1 MTNPNRLQ
9 ERSQVLGV
17 LAAKWIDAT
26 NGAGSAVAVTGAAG
40 MGKTA
45 VVKAFRDS
53 VGAANVLVG
62 GCDDLHVR
70 RPLGPFRDAG
80 LLGDF
85 DEIVADLRQSGP
97 TLLVIEDVHW
107 ADEATLDLLAFLV
120 RRIEDAPV
128 LVVVT
133 TRGTG
138 LGGLPVRRVS
148 VDGLS
153 VNAVAELAAG
163 SNWDAGALHDLTGG
177 NPFFVTE
184 MLEVEPDSA
193 LPATVV
199 DAVRASIQGLDC
211 VDALERLSV
220 LTSVVEFDVAER
232 LLGGSLDVVAPAEE
246 AGILDV
252 RDGGL
257 VYRYDI
263 VRRAIEANLSGLRR
277 RALHRDVVDALAR
290 YPHRDLPRL
299 VRHAIAVNDADTLR
313 RYAAA
318 AARQSDGP
326 QAVELFEVA
335 LLNGDDVLDE
345 YAQALSADQR
355 FAEAVDTA
363 HKAVLHH
370 IEAGDPVAIT
380 ESEIRLSRHYYKHG
394 YTADALSVARDAAVH
409 GDAASLANLGA
420 LLALVGDLSAATV
433 LGHALELA
441 HQANRSDLI
450 AQCLIHNGEVRA
462 GLDLARRHGH
472 REQIADGQLR
482 LAELLYAESDLDGLE
497 GLLVAGS
504 ASQAVELDGYRAQLR
519 IRRGDL
525 SDATQLRVRAR
536 LGHDVADELVGVFE
550 AAVGRGVRAAMALAG
565 AALAEYAW
573 LADRV
578 DLAELVREH
587 SGPEVAW
594 GEALRYCARAGV
606 DVTTEVQ
613 PWAAGICGDWRT
625 AATEWE
631 RIGDPYERALELAES
646 GDEQLS
652 RRALLALD
660 ELGAVAAAAVL
671 RRKLRGAGVRSI
683 PRGPRRATRLHPA
696 GLTSRQADVLELVAE
711 GYTNAEIAKRL
722 FLSVRTVDHH
732 VSSILGKLG
741 VGTRR
746 EAAEFA
752 MTFAA

>member
-1 MTNPNRLQ
+1 M
-9 ERSQVLGV
+9 LGV

-26 NGAGSAVAVTGAAG
+26 NGVGSAVAVTGAAG
-40 MGKTA
+40 MGKTV

-53 VGAANVLVG
+53 VGAGTVLFG
-62 GCDDLHVR
+62 ACDDLHVR

-80 LLGDF
+80 LPGDF
-85 DEIVADLRQSGP
+85 EEIVAELRRSGP
-97 TLLVIEDVHW
+97 TLLIIEDVHW
-107 ADEATLDLLAFLV
+107 ADEATLDLLAYVV

-133 TRGTG
+133 TRGSG

-153 VNAVAELAAG
+153 VNAVAELAVG
-163 SNWDAGALHDLTGG
+163 SQWDAAALHELTGG

-184 MLEVEPDSA
+184 MLDAAPHSA
-193 LPATVV
+193 LPSTVV
-199 DAVRASIQGLDC
+199 DAVRASIRGLDC
-211 VDALERLSV
+211 IDALERLSV
-220 LTSVVEFDVAER
+220 LTSVVEFDAAEC

-257 VYRYDI
+257 VFRYDI

-277 RALHRDVVDALAR
+277 RVLHRDVVGALSSHA
-290 YPHRDLPRL
+290 HRDLPRL
-299 VRHAIAVNDADTLR
+299 VRHAIAANDAETLR
-313 RYAAA
+313 RFAAA
-318 AARQSDGP
+318 AARQSDGA
-326 QAVELFEVA
+326 QAVEFFEVA
-335 LLNGDDVLDE
+335 LLNGDDVLDD
-345 YAQALSADQR
+345 YAQALSANQR
-355 FAEAVDTA
+355 YAEAVDTA

-370 IEAGDPVAIT
+370 IEAGDPVAVI
-380 ESEIRLSRHYYKHG
+380 ESEIRLSRHYYQHG
-394 YTADALSVARDAAVH
+394 HTADALSVARDAAAH

-420 LLALVGDLSAATV
+420 LLALVGDPDAATV
-433 LGHALELA
+433 LGRALELA
-441 HQANRSDLI
+441 NQANRSDLI
-450 AQCLIHNGEVRA
+450 ALCLIHNGEVHA
-462 GLDLARRHGH
+462 GLELARKHGH
-472 REQIADGQLR
+472 SEQIADGQLR

-504 ASQAVELDGYRAQLR
+504 ASQAGELDGYRAQLR

-536 LGHDVADELVGVFE
+536 LGLDVADELVSAFE
-550 AAVGRGVRAAMALAG
+550 DAVGRGARAAMALAG

-587 SGPEVAW
+587 SGRDAAW
-594 GEALRYCARAGV
+594 GEALRYCARAGIE
-606 DVTTEVQ
+606 VTTDVQ

-646 GDEQLS
+646 GDDQLS

-660 ELGAVAAAAVL
+660 ELGAVAAAAAL

-683 PRGPRRATRLHPA
+683 PRGPRRATRSHPA
-696 GLTSRQADVLELVAE
+696 GLTSRQADVLELLAE

-746 EAAEFA
+746 EAREFA